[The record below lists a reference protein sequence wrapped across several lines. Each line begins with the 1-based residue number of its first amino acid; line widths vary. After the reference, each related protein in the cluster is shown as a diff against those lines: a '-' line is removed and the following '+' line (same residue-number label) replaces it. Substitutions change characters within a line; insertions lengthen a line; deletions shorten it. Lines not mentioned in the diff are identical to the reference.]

1 MLNHELKHIWQ
12 RLRETKVLE
21 NYSFMTALQI
31 LSALIGLL
39 IYPYVIRVTGKEAY
53 GTYVYALTIISYFL
67 FIMDFGFDYPCAK
80 AIVQANGN
88 KGEYSHIV
96 SVVFT
101 AKLILT
107 LLCGIIITTLMY
119 IVPFMQVNRA
129 LCIFT
134 FVQTFATVMFP
145 GWYFQGTKNMKVVTY
160 INLSFRLLTIPFIIW
175 LVHSPQDIW
184 CYALIVMSSIV
195 LGTITAYVSLLR
207 EGVRVTI
214 LPIHQLYSFVRDAFP
229 FFLTNFTDGL
239 KSTLLKTI
247 IKHVFGVGEVAI
259 YDMAEKIINIPHLFT
274 KNINAALFP
283 EIVSN
288 ATSKRVT
295 AILKTERIIGT
306 ICIIATII
314 FSYPAVLLLGGEQMR
329 TAIPVT
335 MLLSV
340 TIYTWLIV
348 GAYLDFVFVPKGE
361 YFYITKNQLVALL
374 SSIFLCSIG
383 LLLWKDICV
392 VALARG
398 LSGIAEILFCRYITR
413 RDKLL

>member
-1 MLNHELKHIWQ
+1 MSNLQNIYQ

-21 NYSFMTALQI
+21 NYSFMTVLHI

-67 FIMDFGFDYPCAK
+67 FVMDFGFDYPCAK

-88 KGEYSHIV
+88 KKEYSHIV
-96 SVVFT
+96 SAVFT
-101 AKLILT
+101 AKLLLA
-107 LLCGIIITTLMY
+107 LLCGIIITILLHL
-119 IVPFMQVNRA
+119 VPFMQANKA

-175 LVHSPQDIW
+175 LVQSSQDIG

-195 LGTITAYVSLLR
+195 LGTVAAYIALLR
-207 EGVRVTI
+207 EGICIAI
-214 LPIHQLYSFVRDAFP
+214 LPIRQLYGFVRDAFP
-229 FFLTNFTDGL
+229 FFLTNLTDGL
-239 KSTLLKTI
+239 KSTILKTI

-274 KNINAALFP
+274 RNINAALFP
-283 EIVSN
+283 EVVNN
-288 ATSKRVT
+288 ATSKRVAT
-295 AILKTERIIGT
+295 ILKTERIIGI

-314 FSYPAVLLLGGEQMR
+314 FSYPAVLLIGGEQMR
-329 TAIPVT
+329 AAIPVT
-335 MLLSV
+335 MLLSI

-348 GAYLDFVFVPKGE
+348 GAYLDFVFVPRGE
-361 YFYITKNQLVALL
+361 YFYVTKNQMVALL
-374 SSIFLCSIG
+374 SSIVLCGIG
-383 LLLWKDICV
+383 LMIWKDICV
-392 VALARG
+392 VAMARA
-398 LSGIAEILFCRYITR
+398 LSGIVEILYCKFIVKCKYF
-413 RDKLL
+413 L